1 MYVQTWKEMIEYVGF
16 SEADSLNL
24 RQLTPHVQPHL
35 QTIADRFYATI
46 DRFPDARAV
55 FEDDAQVER
64 LKDSLQAWTQQLLEG
79 PHDEVYWNRRRHIGK
94 VHVRVGLPQRYMFT
108 AMNLLRSH
116 LCEIA
121 WESLGADEARETC
134 GALGRIM
141 DVELGVMCGTYMEAH
156 ETRELKTLQQLIIQ
170 NMPVT
175 VLCLDEAGRV
185 TSATAPTIGLRAAGG
200 KPIDHYSRY
209 LSADLLEASDF
220 SSYVAE
226 ALATG
231 RELTIPRVVVGEAG
245 AARYFRFSILPLEH
259 ELARVLV
266 HIEELTD
273 VVQAQNRAQQAESLA
288 RLGSLAANVAHEIR
302 NPLSA
307 ISATLQ
313 VIGGS
318 LGADDRRKQIIGKVN
333 EQVLRLDRL
342 VTDLLGYARPA
353 NPKLRVSELDDLAR
367 EAAAQSG
374 AAPEV
379 IVEGDVS
386 VKVDPQYVQQIVI
399 NLLQNARDAAGEGGQ
414 IWLRVGPGP
423 RLEVIDDGPGIA
435 DEVADRLFEPF
446 VTTKTRGTG
455 LGLAISR
462 KLAESMEGTLKLA
475 APAPLARSRGR
486 GPGACF
492 QLSLTPAGSLAPV
505 G

>member
-1 MYVQTWKEMIEYVGF
+1 VQSWQEMMDYVGF
-16 SEADSLNL
+16 TDADAQQL
-24 RQLTPHVQPHL
+24 RALRPHVEPHL
-35 QTIADRFYATI
+35 SAISDRFYETI
-46 DRFPDARAV
+46 HRFPNAREV
-55 FEDDAQVER
+55 FEDQAQVDR
-64 LKDSLQAWTQQLLEG
+64 LKATLKQWTLQLLAG
-79 PHDEVYWNRRRHIGK
+79 PHDAVYWHRRRHIGQ

-108 AMNLLRSH
+108 AMNLLRTH

-121 WESLGADEARETC
+121 WDALPPQEARAVC
-134 GALGRIM
+134 GSIGRIT
-141 DVELGVMCGTYMEAH
+141 DVELGVMCGTYMDAH
-156 ETRELKTLQQLIIQ
+156 EARELKTLQQLIIQ

-175 VLCLDEAGRV
+175 VLCLDEAGQV
-185 TSATAPTIGLRAAGG
+185 TSATAPSVGFRPERSAPSG
-200 KPIDHYSRY
+200 HYSQF
-209 LSADLLEASDF
+209 LSPELLEAADF
-220 SSYVAE
+220 STHIGE

-231 RELTIPRVVVGEAG
+231 RELTLPRVVIGEAG
-245 AARYFRFSILPLEH
+245 AARYFRLSILPLEH

-273 VVQAQNRAQQAESLA
+273 VVLAQTRAQQAESLA

-318 LGADDRRKQIIGKVN
+318 LGADDRRKRIIGKVN

-353 NPKLRVSELDDLAR
+353 QPKLNNADLIEIAR
-367 EAAAQSG
+367 EAAAQSNTQPRLLLDG
-374 AAPEV
+374 PV
-379 IVEGDVS
+379 Q
-386 VKVDPQYVQQIVI
+386 VKADPQYIQQITI
-399 NLLQNARDAAGEGGQ
+399 NLLQNARDAAGAGGNV
-414 IWLRVGPGP
+414 WLRVGPGP
-423 RLEVIDDGPGIA
+423 HLEVIDDGGGIE
-435 DEVADRLFEPF
+435 DQVSESLFEPF

-462 KLAESMEGTLKLA
+462 KLAESMDGALRLD
-475 APAPLARSRGR
+475 APDPIARGNGR

-492 QLSLTPAGSLAPV
+492 RLTLTLAS
-505 G
+505 GAAATE